1 METEL
6 WLFTTPEDRHN
17 YALVKGYIPTIID
30 IKIFY
35 GSIET
40 IDEDVNKYENKKI
53 KQILMF
59 YI

>member
-1 METEL
+1 MKAEL
-6 WLFTTPEDRHN
+6 WLFTTPEDRYN
-17 YALVKGYIPTIID
+17 YNLGKTVPTIID